1 VLLPHLT
8 AVFPAGILCL
18 NIVMGQA
25 PATLLSQTHSRSLE
39 KQTFPMTPEVSPA
52 EVVLS
57 AMQVTD
63 A

>member
-1 VLLPHLT
+1 
-8 AVFPAGILCL
+8 
-18 NIVMGQA
+18 MGQA